1 MHVYMHCNQVLVP
14 ALLRAREERGG
25 GILYCTVLGIQSNT
39 LIFELLTQQK
49 PPGCN
54 VRLMLIAQPIILVAQ
69 MHIILLLLLY
79 WV

>member
-1 MHVYMHCNQVLVP
+1 MYTYIVIKFWYQLYYVL
-14 ALLRAREERGG
+14 EKRGG

-39 LIFELLTQQK
+39 PIFELLTQQK
-49 PPGCN
+49 SPGCN

-69 MHIILLLLLY
+69 MHIILLLLS

>member
-1 MHVYMHCNQVLVP
+1 MHCNQVLVP

-25 GILYCTVLGIQSNT
+25 GILYYTVLGIQSNT
-39 LIFELLTQQK
+39 PIFELLTQQK
-49 PPGCN
+49 SLGCN